1 MTYHDIAVAA
11 ADNQLRLRVAACI
24 ATLDGQFDLPSN
36 MSMPNTHP
44 LSIADNIMWHVAG
57 HSDVSDAYAYGV
69 LTEVENPGDDPA
81 VVTDAMILAS
91 VQNALGI
98 TPPE

>member
-11 ADNQLRLRVAACI
+11 ADNDLRLRVAACI
-24 ATLDGQFDLPSN
+24 ATLDGQFDLPLN
-36 MSMPNTHP
+36 VSMPNAHP
-44 LSIADNIMWHVAG
+44 LTVADTIMWHVVG
-57 HSDVSDAYAYGV
+57 HTEVSDAYAYGV

-91 VQNALGI
+91 VQNALNI